1 MGCFSWMFADKANK
15 KALCMGEPGYLMLP
29 SGAVI
34 ATDCYDGYGHFGP
47 NEDVDVYDAVADWN
61 RAYLAAHPDYLIPQY
76 GRIWDEE
83 LRSYVDSAPKK
94 ISEEPWWPYYSD
106 LSLSHKDIEKAMKET
121 TTDRYWEYR
130 YIGIAIACYDD
141 QNAKLPYPIKISSVD
156 TIPYDELPP
165 SNGDPHQGLSP
176 EYWEEYEEDDVDD
189 DEDDDEDDDFG
200 FSWPV
205 SSWTEDASG
214 KIVCEHCLS
223 EPLCDT
229 GGHPK
234 KSAFCPC
241 CGSRMI
247 D

>member
-106 LSLSHKDIEKAMKET
+106 LSLSHKDIEKAILAS
-121 TTDRYWEYR
+121 D
-130 YIGIAIACYDD
+130 IGITPTNDGTNIRLVFPELTEERRKQLTKDVKKKGEETKVALRNIRRDGGD
-141 QNAKLPYPIKISSVD
+141 MVKKLKGSDVSED
-156 TIPYDELPP
+156 EQKDMEDELQKMT
-165 SNGDPHQGLSP
+165 DKYVK
-176 EYWEEYEEDDVDD
+176 EIDKAVEE
-189 DEDDDEDDDFG
+189 
-200 FSWPV
+200 
-205 SSWTEDASG
+205 
-214 KIVCEHCLS
+214 
-223 EPLCDT
+223 
-229 GGHPK
+229 
-234 KSAFCPC
+234 KSKEI
-241 CGSRMI
+241 MTV
-247 D
+247 